1 MSIKNK
7 IDFTKVSDPK
17 LLVSSKIELNSDTAK
32 GASNAA
38 TIIIPNVYHNPSL
51 CFDISSLIVL
61 YIYFTIIERNN
72 NVRKVLYFWLM
83 RNYNTNFIFLFQYCL
98 LYTSPSPRDTR

>member
-1 MSIKNK
+1 MSINNK

-38 TIIIPNVYHNPSL
+38 TIIIPNVYALILVILLFCTFISPSL
-51 CFDISSLIVL
+51 KEITMSARFCISGL
-61 YIYFTIIERNN
+61 
-72 NVRKVLYFWLM
+72 
-83 RNYNTNFIFLFQYCL
+83 
-98 LYTSPSPRDTR
+98 